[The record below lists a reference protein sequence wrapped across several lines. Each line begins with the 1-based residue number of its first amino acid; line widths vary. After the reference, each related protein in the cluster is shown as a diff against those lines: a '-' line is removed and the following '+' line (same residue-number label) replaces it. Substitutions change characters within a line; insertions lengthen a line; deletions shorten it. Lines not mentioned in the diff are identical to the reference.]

1 MKGLV
6 LVGRIIV
13 GAYYLFNALNHL
25 VFAPGQLAEYA
36 ASKGVPAPLLAV
48 IVSGLLLL
56 IGGLSILLGI
66 FPRIGVLAL
75 VVFFLPVTF
84 WMHDFWAIE
93 DPQARMMQMVNFL
106 KNLAL
111 MGSALIFLAIPEP
124 WEPSLKLGK
133 KAAGGQ

>member
-36 ASKGVPAPLLAV
+36 ASKGVPLPLLAV

-56 IGGLSILLGI
+56 IGGLSILLGV

-84 WMHDFWAIE
+84 WMHNFWAFE
-93 DPQARMMQMVNFL
+93 DPQARAIQMVNFL
-106 KNLAL
+106 KNLGL

-133 KAAGGQ
+133 RAAGGQ

>member
-36 ASKGVPAPLLAV
+36 ASKGVPLPLLAV

-84 WMHDFWAIE
+84 WMHDFWAVQ
-93 DPQARMMQMVNFL
+93 DPQARMIQMVSFL

-111 MGSALIFLAIPEP
+111 MGSALMFLAIPEP

-133 KAAGGQ
+133 KAASGQ

>member
-25 VFAPGQLAEYA
+25 VFAPGQLTEYA

>member
-36 ASKGVPAPLLAV
+36 ASKGVPLPLLAV

-84 WMHDFWAIE
+84 WMHDFWTIQ
-93 DPQARMMQMVNFL
+93 DPQARMIQMVSFL

-111 MGSALIFLAIPEP
+111 MASALMFLAIPEP

-133 KAAGGQ
+133 KAASGQ

>member
-13 GAYYLFNALNHL
+13 GVYYLFNALNHL

-36 ASKGVPAPLLAV
+36 ASQGVPAPMLAV
-48 IVSGLLLL
+48 IVTGLLLL
-56 IGGLSILLGI
+56 IGGLSILLGV
-66 FPRIGVLAL
+66 FPRIGILAL

-84 WMHDFWAIE
+84 WMHDFWAIQ
-93 DPQARMMQMVNFL
+93 DPQARMIQMVSFL

-133 KAAGGQ
+133 RAAGGQ

>member
-25 VFAPGQLAEYA
+25 VFAPGQLTEYA

-93 DPQARMMQMVNFL
+93 DPQARMIQMVNFL

>member
-36 ASKGVPAPLLAV
+36 ASKGVPLPLLAV

-56 IGGLSILLGI
+56 IGGLSILLGV

-84 WMHDFWAIE
+84 WMHDFWAIQ
-93 DPQARMMQMVNFL
+93 DPQARMIQMVSFL

-133 KAAGGQ
+133 RAAGGQ

>member
-36 ASKGVPAPLLAV
+36 ASKGVPLPLLAV

-56 IGGLSILLGI
+56 IGGLSILLGV
-66 FPRIGVLAL
+66 FPRIGILAL

-84 WMHDFWAIE
+84 WMHDFWAIQ
-93 DPQARMMQMVNFL
+93 DPQARMIQMVSFL

-133 KAAGGQ
+133 RAAGGQ